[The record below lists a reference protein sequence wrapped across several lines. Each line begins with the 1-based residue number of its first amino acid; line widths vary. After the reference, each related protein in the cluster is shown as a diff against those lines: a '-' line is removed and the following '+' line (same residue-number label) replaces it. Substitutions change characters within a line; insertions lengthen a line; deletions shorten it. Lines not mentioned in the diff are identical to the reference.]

1 MEDYNFVCISEIDIH
16 SSVYTFKKNQIVE
29 KDNKIKVK
37 VQDLEKGDKF
47 TFTYNNKNKT
57 LVAKVKFFSKYEP
70 TCFTGNCRIKVNS
83 NTYKTVDEL
92 QVGDMIETPNGFDK
106 IKCILQ
112 TEVDNIINI
121 YVHNGLEITGYHPV
135 KDNNKW
141 EFPINLEKFKKIN
154 KSVEYVYSIGLEKE
168 KSFIIGENEI
178 IGLGH
183 NISDNSILKHDYFGT
198 DKVINEIFKISPSGY
213 ATINMLT
220 IRRDKNTNL
229 VVSII

>member
-16 SSVYTFKKNQIVE
+16 SSVYALKKNQIVL
-29 KDNKIKVK
+29 KDDNTKVK
-37 VQDLEKGDKF
+37 VQDLEEGDKF
-47 TFTYNNKNKT
+47 TFSYNNKNKT
-57 LVAKVKFFSKYEP
+57 LVTKVKYFSKYEP

-92 QVGDMIETPNGFDK
+92 QIGDMIETPNGFDK

-112 TEVDNIINI
+112 TEVDSTINI
-121 YVHNGLEITGYHPV
+121 YTHNCLEITGYHPV

-141 EFPINLEKFKKIN
+141 EFPLNLEKFKKIN
-154 KSVEYVYSIGLEKE
+154 KLVEYVYSIGLEKD
-168 KSFIIGENEI
+168 KSFIIGDNEV

-183 NISDNSILKHDYFGT
+183 NICDNSILKHDYFGT
-198 DKVINEIFKISPSGY
+198 DKVINEIFKISASGY
-213 ATINMLT
+213 ATINMLN
-220 IRRDKNTNL
+220 IKRDENTNL